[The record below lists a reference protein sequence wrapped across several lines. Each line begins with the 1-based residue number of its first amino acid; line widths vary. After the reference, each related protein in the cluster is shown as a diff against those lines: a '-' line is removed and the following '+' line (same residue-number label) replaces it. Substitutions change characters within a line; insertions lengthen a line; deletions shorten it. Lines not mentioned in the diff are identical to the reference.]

1 MTDSVVVA
9 TGLRKSYGG
18 SPVLEGVDLTLQRGE
33 VLALLGPNG
42 AGKTTT
48 VKILSTLLPFDGGHA
63 TVAGYDVAR
72 DAAQVRR
79 HISLTGQQVA
89 LDLKAT
95 GLENLTMIARLSR
108 VPRRQV
114 KARVADL
121 LDGVGLADVAGRR
134 VATYS
139 GGMRRRLDLA
149 AGLIA
154 RPQVLFLDEPTTGLD
169 PRSRRDLWQLV
180 RDVVAGGTSL
190 FLTTQYLE
198 EADELAD
205 RIALIDGGRV
215 AAQGTADELKRRVG
229 LARVELV
236 MADAAD
242 AMRMRSTVL
251 ADARAH
257 VGDDPR
263 EDVTAD
269 VTVALPT
276 DGSLAH
282 VRSLIARVEATGVV
296 PASWTLREPTLDDV
310 FLTLT
315 GHASHAPAV
324 ATTTT
329 TTTATTQEKAA

>member
-1 MTDSVVVA
+1 MTDAVVVA
-9 TGLRKSYGG
+9 EGLHKSYGDT
-18 SPVLEGVDLTLQRGE
+18 PVLRGVGLTLHRGE

-48 VKILSTLLPFDGGHA
+48 VKILSTLLPLDGGSA
-63 TVAGYDVAR
+63 TVAGYDVVR

-95 GLENLTMIARLSR
+95 GLENLTMIAKLSR

-114 KARVADL
+114 KARVAEL

-154 RPQVLFLDEPTTGLD
+154 RPRVLFLDEPTTGLD
-169 PRSRRDLWQLV
+169 PRSRRDLWELV

-205 RIALIDGGRV
+205 RIALIDHGVV

-229 LARVELV
+229 QARVELDL
-236 MADAAD
+236 ADAAD
-242 AMRMRSTVL
+242 ALRIRTAFPDI
-251 ADARAH
+251 AD
-257 VGDDPR
+257 
-263 EDVTAD
+263 TASD
-269 VTVALPT
+269 TSAASPTVALAT

-282 VRSLIARVEATGVV
+282 VRELIAGVESTGVV
-296 PASWTLREPTLDDV
+296 PASWRLREPTLDDV

-315 GHASHAPAV
+315 GHAAHAPDAPEPG
-324 ATTTT
+324 TTI
-329 TTTATTQEKAA
+329 TQEKAA